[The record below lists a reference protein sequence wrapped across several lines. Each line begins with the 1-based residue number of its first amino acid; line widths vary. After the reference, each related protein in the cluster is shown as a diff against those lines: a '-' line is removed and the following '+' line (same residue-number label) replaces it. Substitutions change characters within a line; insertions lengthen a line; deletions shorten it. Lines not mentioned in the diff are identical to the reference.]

1 MFTALLCLVAL
12 GVVVASGYVTAR
24 KLDELTDRSAES
36 SAAARQD

>member
-12 GVVVASGYVTAR
+12 GVVVASGFVTAR
-24 KLDELTDRSAES
+24 RMDELIDRSAES